1 MIKYPRLEF
10 VLKWASTLLVIAG
23 AYCTSVDIVPLNK
36 ALLFTSSIGWTATG
50 ILWQQPSLWV
60 LNGYLVLVYGYG
72 LFLN

>member
-1 MIKYPRLEF
+1 MKYPRVEF
-10 VLKWASTLLVIAG
+10 LLKWTSTVLVIMG
-23 AYCTSVDIVPLNK
+23 AYCTSMDIVPLNK
-36 ALLFTSSIGWTATG
+36 ALLFTSSIGWTVTA